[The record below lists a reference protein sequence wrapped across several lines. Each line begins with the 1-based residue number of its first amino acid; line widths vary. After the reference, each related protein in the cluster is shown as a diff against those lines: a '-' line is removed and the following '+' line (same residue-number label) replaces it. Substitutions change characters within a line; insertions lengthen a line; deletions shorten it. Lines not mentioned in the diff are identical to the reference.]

1 MLSIVGYL
9 EAPCLPIAVSPNR
22 LNSAMACKQKLLVKL
37 RGSYCH
43 PVIRFCASRTYAKT
57 LARNSEHS
65 ANNSKSKASLE
76 HITNDN
82 IQKEKTHG
90 TLENAVKIS
99 KWHLWIKWF
108 SIRQSFCQ
116 MLVWRQISARPSA
129 WTWPSI
135 YNGNK
140 RHCCF
145 SQHEQKVIFLCH
157 DFSSC
162 MLTYVVLQYSRAAE

>member
-1 MLSIVGYL
+1 VLRLIAYSFRAGMLSIVGYL

-82 IQKEKTHG
+82 IQKEKNSRYIG
-90 TLENAVKIS
+90 KRSEDK
-99 KWHLWIKWF
+99 
-108 SIRQSFCQ
+108 Q
-116 MLVWRQISARPSA
+116 MTFMNQ
-129 WTWPSI
+129 
-135 YNGNK
+135 
-140 RHCCF
+140 
-145 SQHEQKVIFLCH
+145 VIFYQAIVLSNVGLTT
-157 DFSSC
+157 DFSKAKC
-162 MLTYVVLQYSRAAE
+162 LDLTQHI

>member
-1 MLSIVGYL
+1 MLRLIAYSFRAGMLSIVGYL

-82 IQKEKTHG
+82 IQKEKNSRYIG
-90 TLENAVKIS
+90 KRSEDK
-99 KWHLWIKWF
+99 
-108 SIRQSFCQ
+108 Q
-116 MLVWRQISARPSA
+116 MTFMNQ
-129 WTWPSI
+129 
-135 YNGNK
+135 
-140 RHCCF
+140 
-145 SQHEQKVIFLCH
+145 VIFYQAIVLSNVGLTT
-157 DFSSC
+157 DFSKAKC
-162 MLTYVVLQYSRAAE
+162 LDLTQHI

>member
-1 MLSIVGYL
+1 MSMSGRRCPFDGTSH
-9 EAPCLPIAVSPNR
+9 A
-22 LNSAMACKQKLLVKL
+22 Q
-37 RGSYCH
+37 SYRY

-99 KWHLWIKWF
+99 K
-108 SIRQSFCQ
+108 
-116 MLVWRQISARPSA
+116 
-129 WTWPSI
+129 
-135 YNGNK
+135 
-140 RHCCF
+140 
-145 SQHEQKVIFLCH
+145 
-157 DFSSC
+157 
-162 MLTYVVLQYSRAAE
+162 